1 MRPNVQSGDGII
13 RYMLSTPRGPVDSVD
28 TLVIGA
34 GFGGIS
40 MADRL
45 IRQRPGTDFL
55 MLEAA
60 DEVGGTW
67 RVNTYPGCACDVP
80 TALYSLSGHPH
91 PDWSHSFGRQPEI
104 HDYLVDVVD
113 RIGLRERL
121 VTSCEVIAARWDPEI
136 AGWRVETTLGSV
148 TARYLVVATGALSS
162 PSIPRLPGL
171 DGFRGEVFHSAEWRH
186 DISLTGKRVAVVGT
200 GASAVQFVPEIAGT
214 ASHVAVFQRTPGW
227 VLPRLDRSISA
238 RRRRW
243 YRRLPFLQRVVRGR
257 IYLGRELYVLAFTR
271 AQFLL
276 RFYEA
281 FARFYLF
288 LRVRDRG
295 MRRALTPDFS
305 IGCKRVLLT
314 SSWLPTLTRPDVT
327 LASGAVEVTRD
338 GLVDSTGTEH
348 AADVIIFGTGF
359 QPTEPP
365 VARLVTGADGR
376 TLAAHWAGSPRA
388 NHGVTV
394 SGFPNLFLLYG
405 PNTNLGHS
413 SIVYMLE
420 SQAEHIQRLIAL
432 ARRAPQRTIE
442 VRDDVVEAY
451 ADRMD
456 DELDGTVWNNGGCS
470 SWYIDSRGRNS
481 VQWPTFTYRYRQ
493 QVRRIDPAEFVLS

>member
-1 MRPNVQSGDGII
+1 MIT
-13 RYMLSTPRGPVDSVD
+13 TPRGPVDSVD

-40 MADRL
+40 MADRIL
-45 IRQRPGTDFL
+45 RDRPGADLL

-67 RVNTYPGCACDVP
+67 RDNTYPGCACDVP
-80 TALYSLSGHPH
+80 TALYSLSRHPR

-104 HDYLVDVVD
+104 RDYLVDVAD

-121 VTSCEVIAARWDPEI
+121 VTSCEVTAARWD
-136 AGWRVETTLGSV
+136 ADAAAWRVETTLGSLA
-148 TARYLVVATGALSS
+148 ARYLVVATGALSS

-171 DGFRGEVFHSAEWRH
+171 DDFRGEVFHSARWRH
-186 DISLTGKRVAVVGT
+186 DIPLAGKRVAVVGT

-214 ASHVAVFQRTPGW
+214 ASHVSVFQRTPGW

-238 RRRRW
+238 GRQRL
-243 YRRLPFLQRVVRGR
+243 YRRFPFLQRVVRGR
-257 IYLGRELYVLAFTR
+257 IYVGRELYVLAFTR

-288 LRVRDRG
+288 LKVRDRR

-305 IGCKRVLLT
+305 IGCKRVLLA
-314 SSWLPTLTRPDVT
+314 SGWLPTLTRNDVT
-327 LASGAVEVTRD
+327 LTSGAVEATPD
-338 GLVDSTGTEH
+338 GLVDSRGAEH
-348 AADVIIFGTGF
+348 TADVLIFGTGF

-376 TLAAHWAGSPRA
+376 TLADHWAGSPRA

-394 SGFPNLFLLYG
+394 SGFPNLFLVYG

-420 SQAEHIQRLIAL
+420 SQAEHVQRLLDL
-432 ARRAPQRTIE
+432 ARRAPQGTIE
-442 VRDDVVEAY
+442 VRDEVVEAY

-456 DELDGTVWNNGGCS
+456 DELAGTVWNDGGCS

-481 VQWPTFTYRYRQ
+481 VQWPTFTYRYRE
-493 QVRRIDPAEFVLS
+493 QVRRIDPTEFVLT